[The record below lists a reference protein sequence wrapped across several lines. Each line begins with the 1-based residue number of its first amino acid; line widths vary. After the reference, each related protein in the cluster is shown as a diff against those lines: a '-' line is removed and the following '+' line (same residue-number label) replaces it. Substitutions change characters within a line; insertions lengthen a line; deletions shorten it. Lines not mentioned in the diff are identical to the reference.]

1 MWECG
6 PTVPSG
12 VRPLQNSEPLLEPL
26 QVIEA
31 IAPTSSNRR
40 WWFLTFSVH
49 LPVLNL
55 WSFLFSVFFCCC
67 LFVCLFVF
75 SSLVAHLAKKK
86 KSTCSAQDLVWISG
100 SGRSPGEENG
110 NPLQYSC
117 LENSMDRGGL
127 QSQEWETVGHDWV
140 TNTFTFF
147 HFFLFWLFS
156 CFHWTLSLSTHPTSP
171 LPSSSLLFP
180 LLSWTLHKS
189 QSSNKEAQPLTKRQD
204 QVCCWRWGVDFL
216 LSWFSVAFYQPVLY
230 HPLLFCLHATYLWNF
245 QNKSL
250 ILKCT
255 SYIFKDDQRQK
266 SKRKFPFVS

>member
-55 WSFLFSVFFCCC
+55 WSFLFSVF
-67 LFVCLFVF
+67 LFVCLFF
-75 SSLVAHLAKKK
+75 LPWWLIWLKKK
-86 KSTCSAQDLVWISG
+86 NPPAVHKTWSG
-100 SGRSPGEENG
+100 SLGQEDPLEKRMAIHSNILAWKIPWTEEGCSPRSGKQ
-110 NPLQYSC
+110 LD
-117 LENSMDRGGL
+117 MT
-127 QSQEWETVGHDWV
+127 EW
-140 TNTFTFF
+140 
-147 HFFLFWLFS
+147 L
-156 CFHWTLSLSTHPTSP
+156 TLSLFFTSFYSGFFLVFTELFPSP
-171 LPSSSLLFP
+171 LTLPPLSPPLLLFS

-189 QSSNKEAQPLTKRQD
+189 QSSNKEAQSLTKRQD